1 MYLQFHNGNI
11 LNLSQC
17 LSFAMERDTFFYEIR
32 VKINDKNPTI
42 LRYDIVEEEELAKQ
56 VYANLIYILKHNKRF
71 TTQEELETKNF
82 EEEYHNV

>member
-1 MYLQFHNGNI
+1 MYLQFYNEDI

-17 LSFAMERDTFFYEIR
+17 LSFAMEKDTFFYDIR
-32 VKINDKNPTI
+32 VNINDKNSTI

-71 TTQEELETKNF
+71 TTQEEIETKKF